1 MPRIKGNMFSE
12 KCNYVMYAILNN
24 IIACC
29 LVHATMLAILAPGR
43 SPYKAQV
50 RAVHHHLEQAT

>member
-1 MPRIKGNMFSE
+1 MFSE
-12 KCNYVMYAILNN
+12 KCNYVMHAILNN